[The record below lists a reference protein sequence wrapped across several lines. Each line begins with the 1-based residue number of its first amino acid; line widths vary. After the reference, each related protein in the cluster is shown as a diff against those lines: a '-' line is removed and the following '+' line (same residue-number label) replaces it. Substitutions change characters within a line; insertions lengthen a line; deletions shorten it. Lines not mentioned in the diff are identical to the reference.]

1 MAHRGIELIEIPV
14 LGIPIVNGF
23 RWIERLIESIDYPIK
38 NVIIMN
44 NGNDPGLEK
53 DLNRLV
59 KKGSPY
65 VSSMKVVHFPSN
77 MGVPFAWNFI
87 IKSFLMEPYWLISNH
102 DVAFTPGLLSEIA
115 EAAKDKETS
124 LIHPNS
130 ANFNLGS
137 YDLFAIT
144 ENGVKEIGL
153 FDENLYPAYGEDS
166 DFIMRSHN
174 LKSKKVLGL
183 SKPFI
188 HGDDIAKVGDE
199 HYLKN
204 AQQTK
209 KEDPSL
215 AKKLEVVNLI
225 NFEYLDEKWGKDWR
239 TVYPHWNPF
248 RNSEYSNTHT
258 TWDLKF
264 IRRKYLGF

>member
-1 MAHRGIELIEIPV
+1 MAQRGLELTEIPV

-23 RWIERLIESIDYPIK
+23 KWIERLIKSIDYPIK

-44 NGNDPGLEK
+44 NGNDPNLED
-53 DLNRLV
+53 DLNELV

-77 MGVPFAWNFI
+77 MGVPFAWNFV
-87 IKSFLMEPYWLISNH
+87 IKSFLMEAYWLISNH

-115 EAAKDKETS
+115 EAAKDKENC

-130 ANFNLGS
+130 ANFDLGS

-144 ENGVKEIGL
+144 EKGVREIGL

-166 DFIMRSHN
+166 DFIMRAHN

-183 SKPFI
+183 SKDFI
-188 HGDDIAKVGDE
+188 HGDGIAKEGDE
-199 HYLKN
+199 QYLKN

-215 AKKLEVVNLI
+215 AEKLDSVNLT
-225 NFEYLDEKWGKDWR
+225 NFEYLTQKWGEGWR
-239 TVYPHWNPF
+239 WVQPHWNPF
-248 RNSEYSNTHT
+248 RNNEYPNTYT
-258 TWDLKF
+258 TWDLEFVRK
-264 IRRKYLGF
+264 KYLGF